1 MDDADGEAGMTR
13 EGAGVNVR
21 EEIEALVS
29 FEGRGPGSDAERRAA
44 GHLVERL
51 EELGRDAET
60 EGITV
65 YPRWA
70 ATYAIH
76 AALAV
81 IGSVVS
87 VTVPVIGAALVLLAV
102 LLTFLDAGGIALTT
116 RRLLGRR
123 SSQNVLSVEEGD
135 KPGDLYLV
143 AHYDAGRGGLAFNR
157 TLQERRAALS
167 QRVRQ
172 IGPMQP
178 LFWTM
183 VALLICVLLRLP
195 GVDSQILTIIQ
206 FVFTVLLIVALPAL
220 IDTAISAPVPGA
232 NDNASGVALA
242 LVLAERF
249 GGKLEHFNLN
259 LLLTGSQEAL
269 GAGMRSFLKR
279 RKGDLDAIR
288 TIFLNL
294 DEVGRGT
301 VRYTTREGLLLP
313 IKSHEQLLTICEEI
327 AEDAEPDEDDED
339 DDDGDDDDDTPV
351 IRDMQSRTPSDAYA
365 ARGAGFPAIT
375 VTCKG
380 RLDYTPGHHQFSDQ
394 ADAIDDDAIE
404 RAYDFSSELIERLD
418 QAIGPDLERPPEQSL
433 LNEDDD

>member
-1 MDDADGEAGMTR
+1 MTR

-44 GHLVERL
+44 GHLTERL
-51 EELGRDAET
+51 EELGRNAET
-60 EGITV
+60 EGV
-65 YPRWA
+65 VAYPRWA
-70 ATYAIH
+70 LTYAIH
-76 AALAV
+76 AAVAV

-87 VTVPVIGAALVLLAV
+87 VTVPVIGAVLVLLAV
-102 LLTFLDAGGIALTT
+102 LLTFLDAGGMALTT

-123 SSQNVLSVEEGD
+123 SSQNVISTEDGD
-135 KPGDLYLV
+135 KSGDIYLV
-143 AHYDAGRGGLAFNR
+143 AHYDAGRSGLAFNQ

-167 QRVRQ
+167 QRVTT

-183 VALLICVLLRLP
+183 VAVLICVLLRLP

-206 FVFTVLLIVALPAL
+206 FVFTVLLILALPAL
-220 IDTAISAPVPGA
+220 IDTAISSSVPGA

-242 LVLAERF
+242 LALAERF
-249 GGKLEHFNLN
+249 GGKLEHFDVN

-269 GAGMRSFLKR
+269 GAGMRSFLKK
-279 RKGDLDAIR
+279 RKGDLDAIS

-301 VRYTTREGLLLP
+301 VRFTTREGLLLP
-313 IKSHEQLLTICEEI
+313 IKSHEQLVTVCEEI
-327 AEDAEPDEDDED
+327 AEDAAPDDEDDDHDEED
-339 DDDGDDDDDTPV
+339 DDDGDDEHTPV
-351 IRDMQSRTPSDAYA
+351 IRAMESRTPSDAYA

-380 RLDYTPGHHQFSDQ
+380 RLDYTPGHHQPTDQ
-394 ADAIDDDAIE
+394 PDRIDDDAIQ
-404 RAYDFSSELIERLD
+404 RAYDFSAELIERLD
-418 QAIGPDLERPPEQSL
+418 QSIGPDLERPPEQSL
-433 LNEDDD
+433 LNEDED